1 MSEPGRVGSAR
12 PPADERDGADV
23 ASDKARKLFE
33 ALDLDENGTLTREEV
48 ITALRTRGPSLAASG
63 DLPFWGVVD
72 ADASSALFDAA
83 GQNGDSVLT
92 LEEFAAVVDRRFG
105 WR

>member
-1 MSEPGRVGSAR
+1 MT
-12 PPADERDGADV
+12 
-23 ASDKARKLFE
+23 SDKARRLFE
-33 ALDLDENGTLTREEV
+33 ALDLDHDGTLTRVEV

-63 DLPFWGVVD
+63 DLPFWGLGD

-83 GQNGDSVLT
+83 DQNGDAVLT